1 MDKYK
6 QLKTKPPR
14 HEVKQNAREV
24 VISILDVYGNKK
36 KMTIKKDENGDFKI
50 FSHGD
55 AFSNFQIKFD
65 IDEIEWE
72 ADDNNWY
79 DVFMM
84 INSGVCVVESV
95 KSR

>member
-1 MDKYK
+1 MDKYRK
-6 QLKTKPPR
+6 LKTNPPR
-14 HEVKQNAREV
+14 HEVKENAREV
-24 VISILDVYGNKK
+24 VINILSGYDERK
-36 KMTIKKDENGDFKI
+36 KMTLKKDQNGDFKI
-50 FSHGD
+50 FTHGQ
-55 AFSNFQIKFD
+55 AYSNFQIKFD

-72 ADDNNWY
+72 ADDQNWY